1 MSASERIPAAG
12 RILAIAVSP
21 AVDRLVEVD
30 RLVPGEIHRP
40 RAVTVVPS
48 GKALN
53 AARAAAA
60 LGAPVTAVGLLRGH
74 AGRWLEAALA
84 GSSVEARFAWGAGET
99 RTVTSVADAAEDRLT
114 EFYELGDP
122 MPAGDLDALE
132 ALVRSALAERP
143 AVALMAGSLPP
154 GTPADT
160 YSRIVA
166 MATAAEVPAAIDVGA
181 ATAATLAARPW
192 LVKANAA
199 EAAAALGTTVAS
211 VEDAVAA
218 AARFGATG
226 ASVAIV
232 TLGTAGAVARLGEGT
247 WRVGAPPRHGPYPV
261 GSGDA
266 FLAGLLVGWLAGA
279 SPEDRLRLATGAA
292 AANAL
297 VPGAGRLD
305 PAVARAIALDV
316 AVERLA

>member
-1 MSASERIPAAG
+1 MSATG

-40 RAVTVVPS
+40 RTVTVVPS

-74 AGRWLEAALA
+74 AGRWLEEALA
-84 GSSVEARFAWGAGET
+84 GSSVEARFAWGSGET
-99 RTVTSVADAAEDRLT
+99 RTVTSVADAEEGRLT

-122 MPAGDLDALE
+122 MLAGDLEALE
-132 ALVRSALAERP
+132 ALIGEALAERP
-143 AVALMAGSLPP
+143 AVALMGGSLPP
-154 GTPADT
+154 GTPTET
-160 YSRIVA
+160 YPRIVV
-166 MATAAEVPAAIDVGA
+166 MAAAADVPAAVDVGA
-181 ATAATLAARPW
+181 ATATTLAARPW

-199 EAAAALGTTVAS
+199 EAAAALGTTVAT

-218 AARFGATG
+218 VARFVAAGS
-226 ASVAIV
+226 SVAIV

-247 WRVGAPPRHGPYPV
+247 WRVGAPPRRGRYPV

-266 FLAGLLVGWLAGA
+266 FLAGLLVACLEGA
-279 SPEDRLRLATGAA
+279 SPAEQLRLATGAA

-305 PAVARAIALDV
+305 PSVARAIALDV